1 MTNNTP
7 NTPQELM
14 NLNTPQ
20 ENTPSVESVMEMMG
34 ELNWC
39 EGMEVVLKVLE
50 MMRDFHTSTGLEKY
64 ESGDKKGGFVWMKDG
79 MEFNTVMNILKNIE
93 ME

>member
-1 MTNNTP
+1 MNNTP

-14 NLNTPQ
+14 EMNTPQ
-20 ENTPSVESVMEMMG
+20 DVTPSVESVMETIG

-39 EGMEVVLKVLE
+39 EGMEIVLNILE
-50 MMRDFHTSTGLEKY
+50 MMRNFHTTTGFEKMKNG
-64 ESGDKKGGFVWMKDG
+64 EEKSGFIWVKDG
-79 MEFNTVMNILKNIE
+79 MEINTVMNILKNIE

>member
-1 MTNNTP
+1 V
-7 NTPQELM
+7 
-14 NLNTPQ
+14 LN
-20 ENTPSVESVMEMMG
+20 
-34 ELNWC
+34 
-39 EGMEVVLKVLE
+39 VLE

>member
-1 MTNNTP
+1 MNNTP

-14 NLNTPQ
+14 EMNTPQ
-20 ENTPSVESVMEMMG
+20 EVTPSVESVMETIG

-39 EGMEVVLKVLE
+39 EGMEIVLNILE
-50 MMRDFHTSTGLEKY
+50 MMRNFHTSTGVEKMKNG
-64 ESGDKKGGFVWMKDG
+64 EEKSGFIWMKDG
-79 MEFNTVMNILKNIE
+79 MEINTVMNILKNIE

>member
-1 MTNNTP
+1 MNNTP

-14 NLNTPQ
+14 NMNTPQ
-20 ENTPSVESVMEMMG
+20 EVTPSVESVMEILG

-39 EGMEVVLKVLE
+39 EGMEVVLNVLE
-50 MMRDFHTSTGLEKY
+50 MMRNFHTSTGVDKLQNGEEK
-64 ESGDKKGGFVWMKDG
+64 SGFIWMKDG
-79 MEFNTVMNILKNIE
+79 VEINTCINILKNIE